1 MFIKFQ
7 LDIKMIFPNIPISH
21 GICFVFFMYLN
32 KFIVKVKRDILTF
45 FVQPCLSP
53 FQLDRGLMTH
63 IKLKSFKHEWI
74 YLKVEFDFR
83 LHLLKTYFI
92 FLQLKFIYFVD
103 AHILNLIC
111 LLMFWINGIWIEILV
126 LNVENDFIKFCII
139 FFPMYSYI
147 LYDLSLWIKN
157 MIISCCVINNINE
170 TMCASNNCI

>member
-1 MFIKFQ
+1 MNKSYIAEEITLIIRNILKKEYK
-7 LDIKMIFPNIPISH
+7 LILCSLNSNSILKHFPNIPISH

-92 FLQLKFIYFVD
+92 FLQLKFIWFDD

-111 LLMFWINGIWIEILV
+111 L
-126 LNVENDFIKFCII
+126 FIF
-139 FFPMYSYI
+139 
-147 LYDLSLWIKN
+147 
-157 MIISCCVINNINE
+157 
-170 TMCASNNCI
+170 

>member
-1 MFIKFQ
+1 MTIVFFMQENFSAKNHIDETMISNFEIRTYVDLLFIEF
-7 LDIKMIFPNIPISH
+7 LLVIKKIFPDIPILH

-83 LHLLKTYFI
+83 LHLPLTYP
-92 FLQLKFIYFVD
+92 
-103 AHILNLIC
+103 ILNFSNL
-111 LLMFWINGIWIEILV
+111 
-126 LNVENDFIKFCII
+126 
-139 FFPMYSYI
+139 YI
-147 LYDLSLWIKN
+147 QTYRY
-157 MIISCCVINNINE
+157 
-170 TMCASNNCI
+170 